1 MVSLTIDQDRVRS
14 TQAETKRGIS
24 EIILLTSLTVYSTDL
39 MRLQLDL
46 YKILNFIGV
55 GTLMVDLSEIRKNV

>member
-1 MVSLTIDQDRVRS
+1 MVSLTIDQDRDRS
-14 TQAETKRGIS
+14 TQAETKGGIS

-46 YKILNFIGV
+46 YKILYWCGHVYGLFV
-55 GTLMVDLSEIRKNV
+55 